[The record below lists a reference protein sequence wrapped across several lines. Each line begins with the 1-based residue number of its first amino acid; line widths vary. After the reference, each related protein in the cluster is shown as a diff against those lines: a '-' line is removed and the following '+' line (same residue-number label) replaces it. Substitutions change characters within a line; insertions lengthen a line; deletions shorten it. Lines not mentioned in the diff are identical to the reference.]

1 VVSHEHCN
9 VLNDDFVNKTSVKIY
24 LSQMKVTSCLANIAL
39 TELHVVPD
47 EPTRLLLL
55 TRETENGNDTRQR
68 QTFYKVPNRSLKI
81 YFLRI

>member
-1 VVSHEHCN
+1 MVSHEHCN

-24 LSQMKVTSCLANIAL
+24 LSQMKVTSCLANVAL

-55 TRETENGNDTRQR
+55 T
-68 QTFYKVPNRSLKI
+68 KLKTAMTQDKDKPSI
-81 YFLRI
+81 QCRTDR